1 MNNSMNI
8 EDFIK
13 KIKDSKPSFLNSEC
27 SREFLLK
34 NYNYILTD
42 KAKERLDKLY
52 TYISNGIPVLLEGET
67 GCSKTLSEEIICK
80 FIYEKKHSVKINPNN
95 SDNDEDKYIKYNLS
109 ADVKISDLMQKLMS
123 DKTFLSGIK
132 IVDGPFYK
140 AFKNGIPLILDEINL
155 ASEEV
160 LQCIEDALDSKVIN
174 IEITSIG
181 KIHQVMKE
189 GFCLIATQNPNK
201 DNYANKRQNL
211 SQGFL
216 SHFQV
221 IKFPNFEIKELKEI
235 AEELFKS
242 FNGQKNIDE
251 KDKNFI
257 SDLIDFHNKWASNE
271 MVKNDFVCFTIREIT
286 ASIKAYIDGGKKDAF
301 QTVKVIYASRYK
313 KKEKNELLNLLGK
326 YESFKDGWNKY
337 KNNKSIFKIPDNL
350 KNNIYENEIIKE
362 VFESCIFS
370 LNKGRNI
377 IIIGEDGLGKSQIAK
392 WVAEMHNGNNNNYV
406 HFICT
411 EETKC
416 SDLIGYHS
424 PKKEEERDNENILE
438 WKEGFLTDSIKNGKI
453 VILDNLQEANSIVTE
468 RLNSLLDFKYD
479 KNIMERKFDIPENPL
494 ENSIIIHKNFRI
506 IGVCNIEQL
515 MKMSP
520 AFLNRFDIITLEN
533 QLEDFSNE
541 KLNNLVKVLIGNIW
555 EKKELN
561 KAQEKEEEEIFDELD
576 NIMFANKNDT
586 NEEYE
591 EEEEED
597 ENSKISSQN
606 KIEKMNIHASI
617 FQENNS
623 EYISK
628 KLSTWISEENINK
641 EEKKNTY
648 SIKNIAR
655 FCYSL
660 KLILNM
666 EEFKDIKSIDLIDF
680 IFDLLFT
687 EKQIQNKE
695 IKEIL
700 LNLFREKKQNLI
712 KKNKDFKDEFIFEKK
727 ENLENFVAIVYASFL
742 IHLHLYQKFYKKE
755 MEIINYFLFIE
766 IQNLEIFMELLI

>member
-1 MNNSMNI
+1 M
-8 EDFIK
+8 
-13 KIKDSKPSFLNSEC
+13 
-27 SREFLLK
+27 
-34 NYNYILTD
+34 
-42 KAKERLDKLY
+42 
-52 TYISNGIPVLLEGET
+52 
-67 GCSKTLSEEIICK
+67 
-80 FIYEKKHSVKINPNN
+80 
-95 SDNDEDKYIKYNLS
+95 
-109 ADVKISDLMQKLMS
+109 
-123 DKTFLSGIK
+123 
-132 IVDGPFYK
+132 
-140 AFKNGIPLILDEINL
+140 
-155 ASEEV
+155 
-160 LQCIEDALDSKVIN
+160 
-174 IEITSIG
+174 
-181 KIHQVMKE
+181 
-189 GFCLIATQNPNK
+189 
-201 DNYANKRQNL
+201 
-211 SQGFL
+211 
-216 SHFQV
+216 
-221 IKFPNFEIKELKEI
+221 
-235 AEELFKS
+235 
-242 FNGQKNIDE
+242 
-251 KDKNFI
+251 
-257 SDLIDFHNKWASNE
+257 
-271 MVKNDFVCFTIREIT
+271 
-286 ASIKAYIDGGKKDAF
+286 
-301 QTVKVIYASRYK
+301 
-313 KKEKNELLNLLGK
+313 
-326 YESFKDGWNKY
+326 
-337 KNNKSIFKIPDNL
+337 
-350 KNNIYENEIIKE
+350 
-362 VFESCIFS
+362 
-370 LNKGRNI
+370 
-377 IIIGEDGLGKSQIAK
+377 
-392 WVAEMHNGNNNNYV
+392 
-406 HFICT
+406 
-411 EETKC
+411 
-416 SDLIGYHS
+416 
-424 PKKEEERDNENILE
+424 
-438 WKEGFLTDSIKNGKI
+438 
-453 VILDNLQEANSIVTE
+453 
-468 RLNSLLDFKYD
+468 
-479 KNIMERKFDIPENPL
+479 
-494 ENSIIIHKNFRI
+494 
-506 IGVCNIEQL
+506 
-515 MKMSP
+515 
-520 AFLNRFDIITLEN
+520 
-533 QLEDFSNE
+533 
-541 KLNNLVKVLIGNIW
+541 
-555 EKKELN
+555 N